1 MKARIS
7 GKIRDHGRTDAT
19 RQDSRLIFWITDQD
33 SQDSRR
39 PSIPQVPN
47 LLKFHQDFSS
57 GCSSSSTAFSTS
69 QVIANF
75 YAHTNPESHPFPH
88 PIELCLSIAS
98 ALSCLLLR
106 PQRLLNLSLSRR
118 RASTKQS
125 PKPARLYTPTCT
137 CAIGPNGGILLSP
150 TAVKNL
156 FNCPEFKHQKQAIL
170 PYKKWRLQRQRRLKD
185 NKNKV

>member
-1 MKARIS
+1 MECLLVAHFIACTS
-7 GKIRDHGRTDAT
+7 FVYFLSFPDPQFPLPTLNRTLNRAASFT
-19 RQDSRLIFWITDQD
+19 FPHR
-33 SQDSRR
+33 
-39 PSIPQVPN
+39 
-47 LLKFHQDFSS
+47 
-57 GCSSSSTAFSTS
+57 S

-98 ALSCLLLR
+98 ALSRLLLR

-156 FNCPEFKHQKQAIL
+156 FNFPEFKHQKRAIL